1 MGLTVAEPAINE
13 RAQHLLKTLIDLY
26 IRDGQPVGSKVLA
39 QEARLQLSPASIRNI
54 VADLERM
61 GLVTSPHTS
70 AGRVPTALGYR
81 MFIDNLVTVKPL
93 SSREVQSL
101 SAQLSPDIN
110 TTELVD
116 SASSLLS
123 GLTKMAGVVMIPFEK
138 QTALRQIEFLPLSDN
153 RVLAI
158 LVFNKTD
165 VQNRVI
171 HTSRAYSA
179 AELQSM
185 ANYLNQQFI
194 GRDLATVR
202 RNLLAEMEKAKVS
215 MDELMRSAIEMGQ
228 KIFDNAGDT
237 PDYVLAGETNLM
249 GYQEMAD
256 MGRLKQ
262 LFDAF
267 AEKRAILNLLDKTM
281 QAQGVQIFIGNESGY
296 EVLENC
302 SVVTTTYSANDEP
315 LGVLGIIGPTRMA
328 YDRIIP
334 VVDVTAKILG
344 TVLNQRK

>member
-1 MGLTVAEPAINE
+1 MAEPAINE

-26 IRDGQPVGSKVLA
+26 IRDGQPVGSKMLA

-54 VADLERM
+54 VADLERL
-61 GLVTSPHTS
+61 GLVSSPHTS
-70 AGRVPTALGYR
+70 AGRVPTELGYR
-81 MFIDNLVTVKPL
+81 MFIDNLVTVRPL
-93 SSREVQSL
+93 ASREVQSL
-101 SAQLSPDIN
+101 SAQLDPDTN
-110 TTELVD
+110 TSELVD

-123 GLTKMAGVVMIPFEK
+123 GLSKMAGVVMIPFEK
-138 QTALRQIEFLPLSDN
+138 QTALRQIEFLPLSDK

-202 RNLLAEMEKAKVS
+202 RNLLTEMEKAKVS

-228 KIFDNAGDT
+228 KIFDNASDT

-281 QAQGVQIFIGNESGY
+281 QAQGVQIFIGKESGY
-296 EVLENC
+296 DVLENC

-344 TVLNQRK
+344 TILNQRK